1 MRIREGEFNVTT
13 GTHPWIDGD
22 HVEDY
27 AWLFPDIY
35 IWDCCRVGSRVT
47 CRPAPTD
54 TDDDRLLLITDHDEL
69 AAHTQLE
76 KSGFLRCGGEGT
88 AYAFPD
94 DHWSAWRKGELNII
108 LTTSEEFFDRFIMAT
123 KMCAHLNLL
132 KREDRVTLFRIS
144 RDEEVPTL
152 LE

>member
-1 MRIREGEFNVTT
+1 MRIRELKFNLTNMFV
-13 GTHPWIDGD
+13 PWINGD
-22 HVEDY
+22 RVEDY
-27 AWLFPDIY
+27 KWIFGEVVVH
-35 IWDCCRVGSRVT
+35 DCCRVGSRVT

-54 TDDDRLLLITDHDEL
+54 TDDDRLIIIGERDEE
-69 AAHTQLE
+69 AAHLQLYE
-76 KSGFLRCGGEGT
+76 HGFMRCGGEGT

-94 DHWSAWRKGELNII
+94 DHWSAWRKGDLNII
-108 LTTSEEFFDRFIMAT
+108 LTTSEEFFDTFITAT

-132 KREDRVTLFRIS
+132 KREDRVTLFKLS